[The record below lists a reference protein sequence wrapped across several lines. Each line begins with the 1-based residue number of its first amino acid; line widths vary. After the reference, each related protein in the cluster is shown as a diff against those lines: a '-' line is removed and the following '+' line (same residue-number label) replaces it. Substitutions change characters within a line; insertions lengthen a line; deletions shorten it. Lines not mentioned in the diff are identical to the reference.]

1 MTESNEQ
8 EVLIG
13 DRGLMAYTDRARTTV
28 REWHQRSH
36 KPLPHTINDK
46 GHRVFQVAEVD
57 LWLTSRPVAHT
68 GGPDTRHLRL
78 QFIETKERVRELEQE
93 LSELKTVHTAKPDKL
108 DQLLDAKETVRTLV
122 REYRNKIP
130 GTTDHDLMLVD
141 NFVIEFFNKVQK
153 YLKLNTNAQSQN
165 TMASNQ

>member
-46 GHRVFQVAEVD
+46 GHRVFQIAEVD
-57 LWLTSRPVAHT
+57 LWLASRPVAHK

-78 QFIETKERVRELEQE
+78 QFTETKEKVRELEQE
-93 LSELKTVHTAKPDKL
+93 LSELKSAKAANPDKHK
-108 DQLLDAKETVRTLV
+108 QLLEAREVVRALV
-122 REYRNKIP
+122 RGHRMKIS
-130 GTTDHDLMLVD
+130 GSTDDLLAQDDKV
-141 NFVIEFFNKVQK
+141 VTQFFNKIQTH
-153 YLKLNTNAQSQN
+153 LKLNNAPTQN
-165 TMASNQ
+165 TTEAQH